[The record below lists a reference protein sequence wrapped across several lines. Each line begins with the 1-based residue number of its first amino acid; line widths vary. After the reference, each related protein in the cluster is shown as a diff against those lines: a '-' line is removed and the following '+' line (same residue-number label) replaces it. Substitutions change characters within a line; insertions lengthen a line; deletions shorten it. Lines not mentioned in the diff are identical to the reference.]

1 MAIKCPQCGAEYD
14 VTLFT
19 FGRRIRCDC
28 GAWVDLAVGHQQTSE
43 DVEQVSQQ
51 ATMPRSMEQPIA
63 LAGDTTMTTQIS
75 ESLEVVAKILLRCW
89 MFGFLLLLIWF
100 GFFMVAPNVIYSLH
114 GSMFGLSPHEL
125 NIIHYS
131 GMAFVK
137 LVVICFFFFPWLAI
151 KLVLRKHAV

>member
-1 MAIKCPQCGAEYD
+1 MAITCPQCGAEYD

-19 FGRRIRCDC
+19 FGRSIRCDC

-43 DVEQVSQQ
+43 DVEQASEQ

-63 LAGDTTMTTQIS
+63 LMKDTTMTTQLS

-89 MFGFLLLLIWF
+89 MCGFLLLLIWF
-100 GFFMVAPNVIYSLH
+100 GFFMVVPNVIYGLH

-137 LVVICFFFFPWLAI
+137 IVVICFFFFPWLAI
-151 KLVLRKHAV
+151 RLVLRQSMM